1 MPLHVIYERALR
13 LVTVKVLIKKMMMQI
28 LPKSIGNLIDS
39 FEKLP
44 GIGPKSASRLTFYLL
59 HVPQDMLDAF
69 GQAVINLKKNTVY
82 CSNCFNV
89 GESDPCVI
97 CSDPGREEDVVCV
110 VENPINILNLEKTGK
125 FRGLYHVLHGVI
137 DPLNNIGPDELKITE
152 LLARTRKGKIKELI
166 IATNPNMEGEATAMY
181 IKREIINQKENNPV
195 IRRIDITRLAN
206 GLPIGADLEYADE
219 ITLSKAIEGRR
230 VF

>member
-1 MPLHVIYERALR
+1 
-13 LVTVKVLIKKMMMQI
+13 
-28 LPKSIGNLIDS
+28 
-39 FEKLP
+39 
-44 GIGPKSASRLTFYLL
+44 
-59 HVPQDMLDAF
+59 
-69 GQAVINLKKNTVY
+69 
-82 CSNCFNV
+82 V